1 MTNSQKPTVPAGVHR
16 IRLAGP
22 WVLTEHQ
29 KQPEHQKRNLSGDV
43 EPLEGPVQVSET
55 RTTLPFD
62 VRRQLH
68 ADGENVQPLSESE
81 SERSSRELR
90 RKFHRPNGL
99 SESTVV
105 NLLIVAT
112 WKCSDVGLNGKPL
125 SASDCEALNDISL
138 SPVNSSAAKDS
149 PISETVKTAFQ
160 IRYSIE
166 SLLRGFNELSIGLSA
181 TSENPVQPT
190 LQDTPL
196 IVISACLE
204 ILES

>member
-1 MTNSQKPTVPAGVHR
+1 MTKSQKRGVHR

-22 WVLTEHQ
+22 WALIEHQ
-29 KQPEHQKRNLSGDV
+29 KQPEHRNLSDDV
-43 EPLEGPVQVSET
+43 EPLEGPAQVSET

-62 VRRQLH
+62 VRRQIQK
-68 ADGENVQPLSESE
+68 DIENIRTVSE
-81 SERSSRELR
+81 SERSSWQLR

-112 WKCSDVGLNGKPL
+112 WKCSDVRLNGKPL
-125 SASDCEALNDISL
+125 SASDYQTLNDVSL
-138 SPVNSSAAKDS
+138 SPNNLSAAKDS
-149 PISETVKTAFQ
+149 PISETVTTAFQ

-181 TSENPVQPT
+181 TSENLVQPI
-190 LQDTPL
+190 LQDAPL
-196 IVISACLE
+196 IVISVCLE